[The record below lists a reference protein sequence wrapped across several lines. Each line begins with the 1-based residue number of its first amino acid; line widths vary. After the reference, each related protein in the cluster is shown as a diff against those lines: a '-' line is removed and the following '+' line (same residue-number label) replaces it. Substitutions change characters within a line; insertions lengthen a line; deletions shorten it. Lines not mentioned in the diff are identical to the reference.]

1 MPETRKRF
9 LRSCTPLNPL
19 TFKQIVPDNSDNSC
33 WIRPCGFQYQQIFCS
48 TASFEESAKIAESL
62 KKEFKSETPLT
73 VHWDGKLIE
82 DITGHETVDRL
93 PILVSGNGVDQL
105 LSVPKLN
112 RGTGEA
118 CARAVYE
125 TIESWNL
132 FHQVDLIFKFFK
144 RFKKSWSDIDQA
156 DYKAVSSDA
165 SSVQAVENIA
175 AYIISF
181 AQDQLNRY
189 QPRDDYKE
197 LLNLTIIYLGGIPE
211 KGVSF
216 RMPAGLHRA
225 RWMAKA
231 IYCLKIFLFRHQFK
245 LSKREET
252 AIKEICVFTVSIY
265 VKYWYQA
272 PSACAAPRND
282 LQLLKDL
289 VSFQNINKAMSQNA
303 IHKIL
308 GHLWYLSEELC
319 CARNRPIIV
328 EWERRKAFGRPLSFG
343 LRPSGQSASSAPA
356 RHWSLPESGAR
367 HGTMATRY
375 TRGGERG
382 RTNLITAIGRLL
394 HPAAADRSRP
404 GMRNGNRPVTVPGNI
419 LCRDDTLQESSIGHV
434 THRRHSHV
442 RSGRAR

>member
-1 MPETRKRF
+1 MSKSLSPSSE
-9 LRSCTPLNPL
+9 
-19 TFKQIVPDNSDNSC
+19 PD
-33 WIRPCGFQYQQIFCS
+33 IQIF
-48 TASFEESAKIAESL
+48 KG
-62 KKEFKSETPLT
+62 FK
-73 VHWDGKLIE
+73 
-82 DITGHETVDRL
+82 
-93 PILVSGNGVDQL
+93 N
-105 LSVPKLN
+105 
-112 RGTGEA
+112 
-118 CARAVYE
+118 
-125 TIESWNL
+125 
-132 FHQVDLIFKFFK
+132 
-144 RFKKSWSDIDQA
+144 SWSDIDQA

-165 SSVQAVENIA
+165 SSLQAVENIA

-231 IYCLKIFLFRHQFK
+231 IYCLKIFLFLHQFK

-308 GHLWYLSEELC
+308 GHLWYLSEELVC
-319 CARNRPIIV
+319 LAFFDDALSLDDKRKMIKALNNEGLEFCAKRINVDVKHILEKNIEDFV
-328 EWERRKAFGRPLSFG
+328 
-343 LRPSGQSASSAPA
+343 SSN
-356 RHWSLPESGAR
+356 S
-367 HGTMATRY
+367 
-375 TRGGERG
+375 
-382 RTNLITAIGRLL
+382 
-394 HPAAADRSRP
+394 
-404 GMRNGNRPVTVPGNI
+404 MRFFQI
-419 LCRDDTLQESSIGHV
+419 LGISSQFF
-434 THRRHSHV
+434 R
-442 RSGRAR
+442 